1 MPTVLITGASRGIG
15 REFARQYEAGGW
27 RVIATCRDP
36 SKYDLAGEVY
46 RLDVTDPDSV
56 AALHREL
63 KGEAIDL
70 LINNAGIYG
79 PRGLEFGSLDYD
91 SWEEVLRTNVLGPMR
106 VAEAII
112 DQVAASEKKKM
123 VFISSKVGSIADNS
137 SGGSYIYRS
146 SKTALNMAVK
156 SLSLDLSGKEVI
168 CLMLHPGWVQTDMG
182 GASALIDAAT
192 SVAGMRAVIDR
203 AGAADSGRFFNYD
216 GNELPW

>member
-36 SKYDLAGEVY
+36 SKYDLEGEVY
-46 RLDVTDPDSV
+46 SLDVTDPDSV
-56 AALHREL
+56 AALHRDL
-63 KGEAIDL
+63 YGEDIDL

-91 SWEEVLRTNVLGPMR
+91 AWEEVLRTNLLGAMR
-106 VAEAII
+106 VAEAFAHHL
-112 DQVAASEKKKM
+112 AASEKKKM

-156 SLSLDLSGKEVI
+156 SLSLDLSGKGVI

-203 AGAADSGRFFNYD
+203 ASAADSGRFFNYD

>member
-1 MPTVLITGASRGIG
+1 MSTVLITGAGRGIG

-36 SKYDLAGEVY
+36 SKYDLEGEVY

-63 KGEAIDL
+63 NGEAIDL

-79 PRGLEFGSLDYD
+79 PRGLAFGSLDYGA
-91 SWEEVLRTNVLGPMR
+91 WEEVLRTNVLGPMR
-106 VAEAII
+106 VAEALAA
-112 DQVAASEKKKM
+112 QVAASEKKRM

-156 SLSLDLSGKEVI
+156 SLSLDLSGKGVI
-168 CLMLHPGWVQTDMG
+168 CILLHPGWVQTDMG
-182 GASALIDAAT
+182 GASAPIDAAT

>member
-1 MPTVLITGASRGIG
+1 VPTVLITGASRGIG

-36 SKYDLAGEVY
+36 SKYDLEGEVY

-79 PRGLEFGSLDYD
+79 PRGLEFGSLDYGV
-91 SWEEVLRTNVLGPMR
+91 WEEVLRTNVLGPMR
-106 VAEAII
+106 VAEAIA

-156 SLSLDLSGKEVI
+156 SLSLDLSGKGVI
-168 CLMLHPGWVQTDMG
+168 CVLMHPGWVQTDMG
-182 GASALIDAAT
+182 GASAPIDAAT

>member
-36 SKYDLAGEVY
+36 SKYDLEGEVY

-91 SWEEVLRTNVLGPMR
+91 SWEEVR
-106 VAEAII
+106 
-112 DQVAASEKKKM
+112 
-123 VFISSKVGSIADNS
+123 
-137 SGGSYIYRS
+137 
-146 SKTALNMAVK
+146 
-156 SLSLDLSGKEVI
+156 
-168 CLMLHPGWVQTDMG
+168 
-182 GASALIDAAT
+182 
-192 SVAGMRAVIDR
+192 
-203 AGAADSGRFFNYD
+203 
-216 GNELPW
+216 

>member
-36 SKYDLAGEVY
+36 SKYDLEGEVY
-46 RLDVTDPDSV
+46 SLDVTDPDSV
-56 AALHREL
+56 AALHRDL
-63 KGEAIDL
+63 YGEGIDL

-79 PRGLEFGSLDYD
+79 PRGLELGSLDYD
-91 SWEEVLRTNVLGPMR
+91 AWEEVLRTNLLGAMR
-106 VAEAII
+106 VAEAFAHHLA
-112 DQVAASEKKKM
+112 VSEKKKM

-156 SLSLDLSGKEVI
+156 SLSLDLSGKGVI
-168 CLMLHPGWVQTDMG
+168 CLLLHPGWVQTDMG
-182 GASALIDAAT
+182 GESAPIDAAT

-203 AGAADSGRFFNYD
+203 ADAADSGRFFNYD